1 MESMHRLR
9 TREAARRLAVA
20 RRVGTVLLFAWFAW
34 HTYDRISFFVDRQ
47 FPVGLDA
54 TIYYRGI
61 VAWLSGLNPWD
72 AAVEVG
78 GFAYHY
84 AGSPVTTVIMA
95 PAALVS
101 EEVFTFGWVVLT
113 WGATIWTLR
122 RLGFPLWWLL
132 FPPIAEALFS
142 ANPQLVVLALLVA
155 NHWVASAVAT
165 ALKVYAFIPLFGEA
179 RWRQIAVAVA
189 FSAATFIVAP
199 GLWFDYFRQFGAI
212 SSRLE
217 YESLQGLSAFYFPV
231 LLAVTVVALA
241 DPRPSRSTRRGPLA
255 GRSGGL
261 ALEPVP
267 LLDDGAAGHVAADG
281 GAPLD
286 SPPAVAAGRDHP
298 GGRSPADRAVGQAT
312 TRQRAITFGRGA
324 TACQWPQSRWK
335 ISSRR
340 WWNPV
345 AGSVSGS
352 ISDAISACQR
362 SLTGLAAIAA
372 RNAAKSSTSR

>member
-9 TREAARRLAVA
+9 TPEAARRLAVA

-101 EEVFTFGWVVLT
+101 EEVFTFAWVVLT

-199 GLWFDYFRQFGAI
+199 GLWLDYFRQFGAI

-241 DPRPSRSTRRGPLA
+241 ILALRDRRRRRLA

-261 ALEPVP
+261 AVEPVP
-267 LLDDGAAGHVAADG
+267 LLDDGPAGHVAAAG
-281 GAPLD
+281 RAPLD
-286 SPPAVAAGRDHP
+286 SPPSTAPGRDHP
-298 GGRSPADRAVGQAT
+298 RGRPSPDPT
-312 TRQRAITFGRGA
+312 
-324 TACQWPQSRWK
+324 
-335 ISSRR
+335 
-340 WWNPV
+340 
-345 AGSVSGS
+345 
-352 ISDAISACQR
+352 
-362 SLTGLAAIAA
+362 LARPAA
-372 RNAAKSSTSR
+372 RVG

>member
-1 MESMHRLR
+1 MGSMHRLR
-9 TREAARRLAVA
+9 TPEAARRLAVA

-61 VAWLSGLNPWD
+61 VAWLSGANPWD

-101 EEVFTFGWVVLT
+101 EEVFTIAWVVLT

-142 ANPQLVVLALLVA
+142 ANPQLIVLALLVA
-155 NHWVASAVAT
+155 NHSVASAVAT
-165 ALKVYAFIPLFGEA
+165 ALKVYAFIPLVGEA

-199 GLWFDYFRQFGAI
+199 GLWLDYFRQFGAI

-231 LLAVTVVALA
+231 LLGVTGVALVILA
-241 DPRPSRSTRRGPLA
+241 LRDRRAAGWLAVPAVWPSSQFHYSTMALPVMSPLLAVVLSIPHLRLPPVVIILEVARRVIQPWIVERFMREQSRSDSAEQGPA
-255 GRSGGL
+255 
-261 ALEPVP
+261 E
-267 LLDDGAAGHVAADG
+267 
-281 GAPLD
+281 
-286 SPPAVAAGRDHP
+286 SPPPR
-298 GGRSPADRAVGQAT
+298 
-312 TRQRAITFGRGA
+312 
-324 TACQWPQSRWK
+324 
-335 ISSRR
+335 
-340 WWNPV
+340 
-345 AGSVSGS
+345 
-352 ISDAISACQR
+352 
-362 SLTGLAAIAA
+362 
-372 RNAAKSSTSR
+372 